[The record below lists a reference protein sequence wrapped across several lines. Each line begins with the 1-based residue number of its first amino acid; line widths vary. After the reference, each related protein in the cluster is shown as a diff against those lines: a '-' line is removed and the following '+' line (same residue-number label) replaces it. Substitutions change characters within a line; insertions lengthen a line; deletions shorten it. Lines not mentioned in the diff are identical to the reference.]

1 MIGGVQMTVEMT
13 RSWWMLGKASSSQSP
28 IASKRLFGS
37 TLSVDCQSVFHLRTS
52 FSRDLG
58 NEMSFSQ
65 HAFYFIIKLWP
76 DKFENFPKRGGG
88 GGRGCNP
95 TTHPQEPP
103 RPRHRSKSTSFSDTG
118 GSGRRKPE
126 FSGLIRSGNHE
137 FFKALAKEVHETTR
151 NTSASP
157 GYWKALPFPSLSN
170 ACHAG
175 YWKAGNWQVLLSD
188 INDISGR
195 YQCVLGQ

>member
-1 MIGGVQMTVEMT
+1 MTVEMT
-13 RSWWMLGKASSSQSP
+13 RRWWMLGKASSSQSP
-28 IASKRLFGS
+28 IASIRLFGS

-52 FSRDLG
+52 FPRDLG

-65 HAFYFIIKLWP
+65 YMYAFYFIIQLWP
-76 DKFENFPKRGGG
+76 DKLKNFPKWGLQPPQPSPWICLCMDTEVRA
-88 GGRGCNP
+88 RPLVTQAAQEEENP
-95 TTHPQEPP
+95 SSLVSLGVETM
-103 RPRHRSKSTSFSDTG
+103 KFS
-118 GSGRRKPE
+118 
-126 FSGLIRSGNHE
+126 
-137 FFKALAKEVHETTR
+137 KALAKEVHETTR

-157 GYWKALPFPSLSN
+157 
-170 ACHAG
+170 G